1 MEATLVL
8 AGEAAAEGKKRAPTG
23 EDCLWVTTAAPRG

>member
-8 AGEAAAEGKKRAPTG
+8 VGEAAAEGKKRAPTG
-23 EDCLWVTTAAPRG
+23 EDSLLTTTAAPRG